1 MVQDNEKATSVY
13 VVYEDGTGDHCDV
26 PEGYGVDEYVEALR
40 AETAIKGVYHTCT
53 NNGPYDPYWERVG
66 DSVVMHIKNDGAFH
80 YDADKDPKHFAEAY
94 RDFIARFDAGKLA
107 PLRLD
112 GDEKDGKAYYA
123 CPSMNAIYVIGIKD
137 GKAVSVSL
145 F

>member
-1 MVQDNEKATSVY
+1 MENEKTPVFVVY
-13 VVYEDGTGDHCDV
+13 VDGTGDYCDA
-26 PEGYGVDEYVEALR
+26 PEGYSVEEYVDALK
-40 AETAIKGVYHTCT
+40 AETAIKGVYRTCT
-53 NNGPYDPYWERVG
+53 NAGPYDPFWERDGNGIV
-66 DSVVMHIKNDGAFH
+66 DYLRNDGGFH

-94 RDFIARFDAGKLA
+94 RDFIARFDTGKLA

-123 CPSMNAIYVIGIKD
+123 CPAMNGIYVIGIKD